1 MPLHARK
8 VPLSQEAFDVA
19 VARIDEQLEHARA
32 SKGKL
37 DERSREYK
45 EVQSILGDLPHKLT
59 HKVMVPFG
67 PLGFFEGYL
76 EHTNEVLT
84 QLSSEWFVLRT
95 IPCALRMVGRR
106 QERLQRDQAD
116 VDRELEQLE
125 MRRRVAVD
133 EGASRFSSV
142 VSSGSIDGSGV
153 RLNEEGFLDIRE
165 PLAEDDNDDGYSMV
179 RKPPDDTQA
188 QSFPLVQPGTST
200 VIEGELAPA
209 QRSCDDPILARLREL
224 ERMEELQR
232 LEELDDLVEGYE
244 KAAQP
249 DASATPGADNLQQ
262 SPASMVQTPAD
273 IFQVMQRAEEDL
285 VAAQIQKSA
294 KPGNLRETQASAGRH
309 GSMGISAGSLG
320 CTTQVHGAP
329 TFMATH
335 HGVAGDI
342 RERVGAED
350 MQAAVFAAPVTAQ
363 HPSGLPEANSVSASC
378 SGSAQGKRVSK
389 FKAERERAKR

>member
-1 MPLHARK
+1 MHVRK
-8 VPLSQEAFDVA
+8 VSLNQEAFDVA

-45 EVQSILGDLPHKLT
+45 EVQSILCDLPHKLT

-95 IPCALRMVGRR
+95 IPSALKMVGRR
-106 QERLQRDQAD
+106 QERLQKDQAD
-116 VDRELEQLE
+116 VARELEQLE

-133 EGASRFSSV
+133 EGTSRLSSV
-142 VSSGSIDGSGV
+142 VSPGSIDGVSV

-165 PLAEDDNDDGYSMV
+165 PLAEDDNDDGYGMV
-179 RKPPDDTQA
+179 QKPPDDTQA
-188 QSFPLVQPGTST
+188 PSFPLAQPGTST
-200 VIEGELAPA
+200 VIEGEPVPA
-209 QRSCDDPILARLREL
+209 KRSCDDPILARLREL

-244 KAAQP
+244 TAAQP
-249 DASATPGADNLQQ
+249 DDSETLRADNSQQ

-285 VAAQIQKSA
+285 VAANIQKSA
-294 KPGNLRETQASAGRH
+294 KPGNSRDNLASAGRH
-309 GSMGISAGSLG
+309 ASIRISAGSLG
-320 CTTQVHGAP
+320 CTTQVHAAQ
-329 TFMATH
+329 TLMATH

-350 MQAAVFAAPVTAQ
+350 MQATVLVAPVTAE

-378 SGSAQGKRVSK
+378 SGSAQCKRVSK
-389 FKAERERAKR
+389 FKAERERARR